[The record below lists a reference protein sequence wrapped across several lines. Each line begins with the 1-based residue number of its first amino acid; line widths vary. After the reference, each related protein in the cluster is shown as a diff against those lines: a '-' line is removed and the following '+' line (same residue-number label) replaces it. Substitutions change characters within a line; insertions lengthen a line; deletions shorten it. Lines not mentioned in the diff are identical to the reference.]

1 MRETHGGKP
10 FLAVGERGFGQYDVP
25 MKTKRKLDRI
35 LTLTAASVLLATLA
49 VWVGT
54 GSHLGW
60 TRTSAVLMQ
69 HDEITGIDYPVHQ
82 LTFVAG
88 VEVLALGSA
97 AAVALAASGWTARRF
112 SSVRV

>member
-1 MRETHGGKP
+1 MRGTHDGKP
-10 FLAVGERGFGQYDVP
+10 FLAVGEGALLRYAGP

-35 LTLTAASVLLATLA
+35 LTLTAAFVLLATFA

-54 GSHLGW
+54 GSHFGW
-60 TRTSAVLMQ
+60 TRTSAVRMQ

-82 LTFVAG
+82 STFVAG

-97 AAVALAASGWTARRF
+97 AAVALAASGWASRRF
-112 SSVRV
+112 SPVQS